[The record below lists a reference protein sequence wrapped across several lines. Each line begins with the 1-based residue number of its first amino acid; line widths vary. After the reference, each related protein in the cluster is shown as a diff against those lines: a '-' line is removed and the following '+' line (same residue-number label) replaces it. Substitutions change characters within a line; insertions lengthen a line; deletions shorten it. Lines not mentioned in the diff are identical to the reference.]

1 MSTIRVILFLVCIAV
16 TGSAGL
22 FDRHLLAN
30 SSKLG
35 SFGKGSRSIVNNL
48 GANPSGA
55 TLICRQRLVHIAQKE
70 VGVREKTG
78 ENDGNRIEEYLAAVK
93 LKRGNAY
100 CAAFLSW
107 VYMQEGFAKPRS
119 GWSPDLVPRSRL
131 TNDALPAN
139 IFGIYYPEL
148 RRIAH
153 VGMIES
159 VQHSWAVTLEANT
172 NVAGSREGEG
182 VYRKRRHL
190 KTIPRMADWILQ
202 ERRTE

>member
-1 MSTIRVILFLVCIAV
+1 MSTIRVILCLVCFAV
-16 TGSAGL
+16 IGSAGL
-22 FDRHLLAN
+22 FNRHLLAN
-30 SSKLG
+30 SRDLG
-35 SFGKGSRSIVNNL
+35 SVSKASRSTVNNF

-55 TLICRQRLVHIAQKE
+55 ILICRQKLVHIAQKE
-70 VGVREKTG
+70 VGIREKTG
-78 ENDGNRIEEYLAAVK
+78 KNDGSRIEEYLAAVK
-93 LKRGNAY
+93 LKRGNPY

-107 VYMQEGFAKPRS
+107 IYMQEGFAKPRS

-131 TNDALPAN
+131 THDALPAN

-190 KTIPRMADWILQ
+190 KTIPRMADWILP
-202 ERRTE
+202 ERRTQ